1 MANTTQASFSPAPDT
16 ATSWFFERVRTGAL
30 DTAHEGGQAVLAER
44 SARSG
49 FMGPLHR
56 RSEEEVHVV
65 IEGQVTYLVGDETVR
80 SRPGEVVVIPSDV
93 PRTFLVESE
102 QARWLVFTR
111 VSSLVRFE
119 DFGRAVS
126 RPAPA
131 ALSAEWH
138 RTEEAAALAAI
149 ANANGIEILGP
160 PGTLPAAA

>member
-1 MANTTQASFSPAPDT
+1 MPNTTHASFSPASDT
-16 ATSWFFERVRTGAL
+16 ATSWFFEHVRTSAL
-30 DTAHEGGQAVLAER
+30 QPAHEGGQAVLVER

-56 RSEEEVHVV
+56 RGEEEVHVV
-65 IEGQVTYLVGDETVR
+65 VEGELTYLVGDETVPA
-80 SRPGEVVVIPSDV
+80 RPGEVVIIPSGV

-102 QARWLVFTR
+102 QARWLLFTR
-111 VSSLVRFE
+111 VSSLARFE

-131 ALSAEWH
+131 ALSSEWH
-138 RTEEAAALAAI
+138 RTEEAAALEAI

-160 PGTLPAAA
+160 PGTFPAAA